1 MADPAQF
8 PKPPVAAQDCANMA
22 DVRAGIDALDRALV
36 ALLAERQ
43 GFIEAAAR
51 IKSARDTVRDQARID
66 DVLTKVKAEAER
78 LGLSPAI
85 AEAVWRQLIEASIA
99 HEYIHFDSRQSAG
112 NRPAD

>member
-1 MADPAQF
+1 
-8 PKPPVAAQDCANMA
+8 MA

-43 GFIEAAAR
+43 GYIEAAAR
-51 IKSARDTVRDQARID
+51 IKSARDAVRDEARIE
-66 DVLTKVKAEAER
+66 DVLSKVRAEAIA

-99 HEYIHFDSRQSAG
+99 HEFVHFDAKTSPS
-112 NRPAD
+112 